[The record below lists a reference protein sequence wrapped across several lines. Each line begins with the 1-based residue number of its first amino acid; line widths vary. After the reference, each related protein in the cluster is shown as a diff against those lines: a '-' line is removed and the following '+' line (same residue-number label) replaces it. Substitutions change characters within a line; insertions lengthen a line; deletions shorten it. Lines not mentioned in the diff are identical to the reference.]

1 MTLTITRK
9 HKLIAA
15 ALSLALLAGSLTLAL
30 PLRARAVEI
39 NATEQGFYR
48 LAYGDEGA
56 TAFVSG
62 SSIRVINQTRDG
74 KSKSDAI
81 YTTADGTT
89 WTTDTGMLW
98 EGDDD
103 NVFLGVYPADA
114 AYDRFTIPTDQSS
127 GVYNADWM
135 TAAYTGAASDGTVD
149 LTFKHLLSKV
159 TVTVTTWDSEYDG
172 RPKEISAPGIYTLAT
187 SMEKN
192 GADEAEC
199 LTAALTKVI
208 PSATGEDQPAYT
220 AIICPGTYTEGQA
233 FMTFTVNGEDT
244 HTVRAGDNQALTV
257 DGLEPGKHYSFT
269 LTVGKDAVLLS
280 EVTVTPWLEEEI
292 QGGVA
297 EEVTGGSTVPAL
309 GINGTAMTDEEI
321 YAAVADRLAAG
332 TTDLVITLVAEPALE
347 TLTAVRRAICDAAVA
362 DGSIHLTLNG
372 VQVVPDSSSGL
383 GESFGAFNG
392 TPGEQVTEL
401 ASVSLPHAR
410 YLGTYTFYGCENLTT
425 VSAPLLQAI
434 GHSAFRNSGLTAFTV
449 PVGVTTIEDYA
460 FANCGSLATVDFAYG
475 SQLES
480 IGKNVFEGTAITS
493 ISLPAGMTA
502 LTDRVFYNCTT
513 LISIEIPAGITE
525 IGTNVFKGCTRLTSV
540 TLKADQVVTCAVIP
554 FNGATALT
562 AIYVP
567 ADLVE
572 AYQSVDEDNYWHA
585 YIELIR
591 AIPAES

>member
-309 GINGTAMTDEEI
+309 GINGTAMTDEEL

-332 TTDLVITLVAEPALE
+332 TTDLGITLVAEPTLE

-372 VQVVPDSSSGL
+372 VQVVPDCETDL
-383 GESFGAFNG
+383 GHAFGYKSA
-392 TPGEQVTEL
+392 GEETVTAL
-401 ASVSLPHAR
+401 ASIRLPHVLYIGGYAFEKC
-410 YLGTYTFYGCENLTT
+410 TLT
-425 VSAPLLQAI
+425 SLYAPALQTI
-434 GHSAFRNSGLTAFTV
+434 GAYAFRGSGLTSVTV
-449 PVGVTTIEDYA
+449 PAGVTSIGEHA
-460 FANCGSLATVDFAYG
+460 FESCSQLAVVDIAPGSR
-475 SQLES
+475 LES
-480 IGKNVFEGTAITS
+480 IGRNAFEGTAITTITIPS
-493 ISLPAGMTA
+493 GLTTISDQLFLNCQNLTTA
-502 LTDRVFYNCTT
+502 
-513 LISIEIPAGITE
+513 EIPAQVTS
-525 IGTNVFKGCTRLTSV
+525 IGKNAFKNCVRLTSV
-540 TLKADQVVTCAVIP
+540 TLKANQVVSCTLNS
-554 FNGATALT
+554 FYQATALT

-572 AYQSVDEDNYWHA
+572 AYKAEKNWKESGL
-585 YIELIR
+585 LIQP
-591 AIPAES
+591 IPAES